1 MQLNLPQEVVVNDY
15 HDFELMQNWLRGM
28 GLDVYVTEVG
38 FIDGRYH
45 GVVHDDSQT
54 QTQFVDARRQELE
67 EEEY

>member
-1 MQLNLPQEVVVNDY
+1 MQLNLPQEVVANDY
-15 HDFELMQNWLRGM
+15 HEFAWMQNFLRGL

-38 FIDGRYH
+38 FNDGQYH